1 MIAPEAFCQALKQ
14 AGVQLFAGVPDS
26 LLANLCAY
34 IDDHCTAQEHII
46 TANEGNAVALAAGY
60 HLATGRYA
68 CVYMQ
73 NSGLGNTINP
83 LTSLT
88 DPEVYRIPLLMVIG
102 WRGEPGVKD
111 EPQHVK
117 QGRITPAQLDLLEIP
132 YWILEADSDLSETL
146 SAALTRM
153 TQSNAPVAL
162 LVRKDT
168 FSKYKSTRLSNANLP
183 AADLPAANYSLTREM
198 ALATLLELSG
208 DDLVVSTTGKTSREV
223 FELRASKGEAQRDF
237 LTVGAMGHT
246 ASIALGVALGN
257 PDKRVICIDG
267 DGSLLM
273 HLGALPIIGS
283 LKPANLIHVLLNNG
297 AHESVGGQ
305 PTVAHSLDFHAI
317 TMACGYSGYRQAST
331 TDEIA
336 QAWASLSGSSGPALL
351 EITIAVGSRDD
362 LGRPTSTP
370 EENKRAFMRAADV

>member
-1 MIAPEAFCQALKQ
+1 MIAAEDFYQALKQ

-34 IDDHCTAQEHII
+34 IDDHCTAQEHVI

-60 HLATGRYA
+60 HLSTGRYA

-111 EPQHVK
+111 EPQHIK
-117 QGRITPAQLDLLEIP
+117 QGRITPAQLDLLGIP
-132 YWILEADSDLSETL
+132 YWVLDDDSDLNETL
-146 SAALTRM
+146 AAALAQMTRC
-153 TQSNAPVAL
+153 NAPVAL

-168 FSKYKSTRLSNANLP
+168 FSHYTSTRNHQSNSSLS
-183 AADLPAANYSLTREM
+183 RET
-198 ALATLLELSG
+198 ALRTLLDLSA
-208 DDLVVSTTGKTSREV
+208 DDLVISTTGKTSREV
-223 FELRASKGEAQRDF
+223 FEIRAARGDTQRDF

-257 PDKRVICIDG
+257 PDKRVVCIDG

-305 PTVAHSLDFHAI
+305 PTVARSLDFHAI
-317 TMACGYSGYRQAST
+317 ATACGYAGFQQAST
-331 TDEIA
+331 TDEIE
-336 QAWASLSGSSGPALL
+336 QAWRSLRRTTGPALL
-351 EITIAVGSRDD
+351 EISIAIGSRDD

-370 EENKRAFMRAADV
+370 EENKQAFMRAADV

>member
-1 MIAPEAFCQALKQ
+1 MIAPHDFFTQAK
-14 AGVQLFAGVPDS
+14 ASGIRFFAGVPDS

-34 IDDHCTAQEHII
+34 IDDHSAAGEHVI
-46 TANEGNAVALAAGY
+46 TANEGNAIALAAGY
-60 HLATGRYA
+60 HLSSGNTAA
-68 CVYMQ
+68 VYMQ

-88 DPEVYRIPLLMVIG
+88 DPEVYKIPMLLIIG

-111 EPQHVK
+111 EPQHIK

-132 YWILEADSDLSETL
+132 YWVLDAHSNLPDLL
-146 SAALTRM
+146 GAALEKM
-153 TQSNAPVAL
+153 HSSNAPVAL

-168 FSKYKSTRLSNANLP
+168 FSKYKSTRTAQLQSSLQREDALRELLS
-183 AADLPAANYSLTREM
+183 
-198 ALATLLELSG
+198 LSG

-223 FELRASKGEAQRDF
+223 FEIRNQAGLPQRDF

-257 PDKRVICIDG
+257 PEKRVICIDG
-267 DGSLLM
+267 DGSALM

-283 LKPANLIHVLLNNG
+283 LKPRNLVHVLLNNA

-305 PTVAHSLDFHAI
+305 PTVAGEMDFQAI
-317 TMACGYSGYRQAST
+317 SAASGYVGYFRAETLDQLKA
-331 TDEIA
+331 
-336 QAWASLSGSSGPALL
+336 AWDTIQNAAGPILL
-351 EITIAVGSRDD
+351 EVRIGIGSRDD

-370 EENKRAFMRAADV
+370 EQNKLAFIQVARN